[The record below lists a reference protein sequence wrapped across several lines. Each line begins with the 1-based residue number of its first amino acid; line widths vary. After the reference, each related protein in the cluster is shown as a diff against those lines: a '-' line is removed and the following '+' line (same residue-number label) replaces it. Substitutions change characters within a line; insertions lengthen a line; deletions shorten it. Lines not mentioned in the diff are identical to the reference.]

1 MSVSQRRPADDL
13 ALGAVIVFR
22 EENATLRTSY
32 TVSGQSLA
40 AGCEDGHT
48 CTRIAIRTGA
58 GEICSDKH
66 NGNNK
71 RGRRC
76 LVPFLLQAKADQ
88 VNSPFDGYAPLRL
101 RCPLV
106 FKKKSLRIAFNPVS
120 LVTEQLSW

>member
-1 MSVSQRRPADDL
+1 M
-13 ALGAVIVFR
+13 
-22 EENATLRTSY
+22 RTSY

-40 AGCEDGHT
+40 TGCEDGHT

-88 VNSPFDGYAPLRL
+88 VNSPFDGYAPLHH
-101 RCPLV
+101 
-106 FKKKSLRIAFNPVS
+106 AVS
-120 LVTEQLSW
+120 LGRLDVTRFLSQVRADVNQDCGGYSRRCMPQPGFTSRHHPPAPGH